1 MSNLCVLACSL
12 RFGVREGSRRLVLP
26 PEGRGLRAQGP
37 ASLGRALELL
47 HVESF
52 TSQTVTPYTETVGF
66 PAFSDY
72 CSASLGTGSP
82 THPRASEP
90 GPRVQDPPAHP
101 TPLLPEDDSPVEVSG
116 TGQCV
121 RDSTPH
127 A

>member
-52 TSQTVTPYTETVGF
+52 TSQTVTPYTETLLV
-66 PAFSDY
+66 
-72 CSASLGTGSP
+72 SLLSP
-82 THPRASEP
+82 TT
-90 GPRVQDPPAHP
+90 VVPAWGLALPP
-101 TPLLPEDDSPVEVSG
+101 TPGLQNQAPESRTLQP
-116 TGQCV
+116 
-121 RDSTPH
+121 TPPPCFPRMT
-127 A
+127 AQ